1 MEPYF
6 PDHKRLE
13 CSDNFPGPA
22 RPFLKLEIIEGYEKA
37 WLFGAVR
44 YTSVGSVATLDVF
57 GFKAYVRVG
66 HVKWLCGFE
75 FGHDKAGE

>member
-1 MEPYF
+1 MF
-6 PDHKRLE
+6 
-13 CSDNFPGPA
+13 NTN
-22 RPFLKLEIIEGYEKA
+22 EGYERI

-44 YTSVGSVATLDVF
+44 YAKVGSVATLELL
-57 GFKAYVRVG
+57 GFKTYVRVG